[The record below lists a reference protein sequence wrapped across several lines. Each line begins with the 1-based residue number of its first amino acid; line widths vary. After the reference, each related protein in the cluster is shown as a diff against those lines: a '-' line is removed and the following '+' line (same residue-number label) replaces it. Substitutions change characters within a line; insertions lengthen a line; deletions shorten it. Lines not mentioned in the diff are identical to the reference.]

1 MGFLKP
7 FPAVSC
13 RHRWI
18 AAAVG
23 TGVGCGG
30 AQGVWTA
37 SAVRVS
43 FSTPTKAI
51 EVSRPSR
58 KAWSLGDAH
67 TIVCA
72 PQLKAHTCSMHE
84 HLRVAVYACP
94 PQAFINVGLA
104 LDHQSQA
111 AKRWNVSVS
120 KLPVWPCPSLT
131 TVTQTLGERQ

>member
-23 TGVGCGG
+23 TGVGCSGT
-30 AQGVWTA
+30 QGVWTA

-51 EVSRPSR
+51 DVSRLPGKSGR
-58 KAWSLGDAH
+58 WKERAF
-67 TIVCA
+67 VCA
-72 PQLKAHTCSMHE
+72 PQLDAHTCSMHKQMQ
-84 HLRVAVYACP
+84 VNVYAFA
-94 PQAFINVGLA
+94 PQAFINIGLA

-120 KLPVWPCPSLT
+120 KLPVWPCSSLT